1 VNTADPALDARI
13 AAFAAAVRARLDDLD
28 PEDVD
33 DLTGGLEADLQEEA
47 ADHDGALELG
57 DPVRYADELRTSA
70 GLPERAADAAPTSP
84 LAQLR
89 RGLRDRGDALLARIR
104 ANRELSA
111 ILDLLIVFRPVWW
124 LLRAWAGYQVVL
136 GVLAAFLGVYSHFM
150 LLPYGTVRWLLL
162 LALLAVSVQWGR
174 DRWVPTRP
182 LRTLRTAA
190 SIVTALSLVVLIP
203 LAIDRS
209 GQSAR
214 VEYSSSPSS
223 TSVPQ
228 ELTLDGKRI
237 SNVFAYD
244 AEGNLLDRVQL
255 FDQDG
260 EPLSVVPPALAEVDG
275 VTGQPLEPSTGAWN
289 AFPLSLSDAGRMGH
303 LSLEEMGTGRPPFA
317 KALPLPAVKG
327 GATTPTPSPTA
338 TPGDPLDASPAPEAT
353 RAPELTPTPGPTP

>member
-1 VNTADPALDARI
+1 MNTAGPTLDTRI
-13 AAFAAAVRARLDDLD
+13 RAFAAAVRARLVDLD

-47 ADHDGALELG
+47 ADHDGAIQLG
-57 DPVRYADELRTSA
+57 DPVRYADELRSSA
-70 GLPERAADAAPTSP
+70 GLPERAVATAGTSP
-84 LAQLR
+84 LAQLKDTVR
-89 RGLRDRGDALLARIR
+89 ERLEELHSRIR
-104 ANRELSA
+104 AHRELSA

-124 LLRAWAGYQVVL
+124 LLRAWAGYQLVL
-136 GVLAAFLGVYSHFM
+136 VVLAAFLGIYSYFM

-182 LRTLRTAA
+182 MRTLRTAVSVA
-190 SIVTALSLVVLIP
+190 TAFSLVMLIP

-209 GQSAR
+209 GQNAR
-214 VEYSSSPSS
+214 VEYAPSSSSP
-223 TSVPQ
+223 SVPQ

-260 EPLSVVPPALAEVDG
+260 EPLTVVPPALAEVDPT
-275 VTGQPLEPSTGAWN
+275 TGEPLEPSTGAWN
-289 AFPLSLSDAGRMGH
+289 AFPLSLRDAGRMGH
-303 LSLEEMGTGRPPFA
+303 LSVEEMGSGRPPFA
-317 KALPLPAVKG
+317 KALPLPALKG
-327 GATTPTPSPTA
+327 STSTPTPSATATPGSAQEEEGTPSPTA
-338 TPGDPLDASPAPEAT
+338 TPE
-353 RAPELTPTPGPTP
+353 PTP

>member
-1 VNTADPALDARI
+1 MNTADPTLDTRI
-13 AAFAAAVRARLDDLD
+13 RAFAAAVRARLADLD

-47 ADHDGALELG
+47 ADHDGTLELG
-57 DPVRYADELRTSA
+57 DPVHYADELRSSA
-70 GLPERAADAAPTSP
+70 GLPERAAAASPASP
-84 LAQLR
+84 LDQLR
-89 RGLRDRGDALLARIR
+89 GGVRARADALLARIR

-111 ILDLLIVFRPVWW
+111 ILDLLIACRPVWW
-124 LLRAWAGYQVVL
+124 LLRAWAGYQVTL
-136 GVLAAFLGVYSHFM
+136 GVLAAFLGIFSWFLV
-150 LLPYGTVRWLLL
+150 LPYGTVRWLLL

-182 LRTLRTAA
+182 LRTLRTAV
-190 SIVTALSLVVLIP
+190 SVVTALSLVVLIP

-214 VEYSSSPSS
+214 VEYAPSSSSS
-223 TSVPQ
+223 SVPQ

-260 EPLSVVPPALAEVDG
+260 EPLSVVPPALAEADPT
-275 VTGQPLEPSTGAWN
+275 TGEPLEPSTGAWN
-289 AFPLSLSDAGRMGH
+289 AFPLSLRDAGRMGH
-303 LSLEEMGTGRPPFA
+303 LSVEDMGSGRPPFA

-327 GATTPTPSPTA
+327 GSTTSTPSPTA
-338 TPGDPLDASPAPEAT
+338 TPGGSSTPEASPTPE
-353 RAPELTPTPGPTP
+353 PTPTPGPTP

>member
-89 RGLRDRGDALLARIR
+89 QGLRDRGDALLARIR

-124 LLRAWAGYQVVL
+124 LLRAWTGYQ
-136 GVLAAFLGVYSHFM
+136 FLGLTLGSLRV
-150 LLPYGTVRWLLL
+150 LPTDPIGWTILIVLTVI
-162 LALLAVSVQWGR
+162 SVQWGLG
-174 DRWVPTRP
+174 RWARSRP
-182 LRTLRTAA
+182 ARALRTTVSVFTA
-190 SIVTALSLVVLIP
+190 VVLLVLIP
-203 LAIDRS
+203 TLLNELAVR
-209 GQSAR
+209 
-214 VEYSSSPSS
+214 EYNDPGAS
-223 TSVPQ
+223 TSYIEQPG
-228 ELTLDGKRI
+228 LSLDGKQVT
-237 SNVFAYD
+237 NLFAYD

-260 EPLSVVPPALAEVDG
+260 KPLTTIGSYATDGTASDPMTGEPVTPAD
-275 VTGQPLEPSTGAWN
+275 GAWN
-289 AFPLSLSDAGRMGH
+289 VFPLDGTDAALVTGTIDGSDPVV
-303 LSLEEMGTGRPPFA
+303 RPPFA
-317 KALPLPAVKG
+317 KALPLDADPDATPAPDASPTPG
-327 GATTPTPSPTA
+327 SPEPTPTP
-338 TPGDPLDASPAPEAT
+338 TPE
-353 RAPELTPTPGPTP
+353 PTP

>member
-1 VNTADPALDARI
+1 MNTADPTLDTRI
-13 AAFAAAVRARLDDLD
+13 RTFAAAVRARLADLD

-47 ADHDGALELG
+47 ADHDGILELG
-57 DPVRYADELRTSA
+57 DPVRYADELRSSA
-70 GLPERAADAAPTSP
+70 GLPERAAAAASTSP

-89 RGLRDRGDALLARIR
+89 ETVRERGREVHARIR

-136 GVLAAFLGVYSHFM
+136 VVLAAFLGIYSRF
-150 LLPYGTVRWLLL
+150 LVLPYGSMRWLLL
-162 LALLAVSVQWGR
+162 LLLLVVSVQWGR

-182 LRTLRTAA
+182 LRSLRTAV
-190 SIVTALSLVVLIP
+190 SVVTALALVVLIP
-203 LAIDRS
+203 VSIDRS
-209 GQSAR
+209 GESTY
-214 VEYSSSPSS
+214 VDYSSSTSS
-223 TSVPQ
+223 PSVPQ

-260 EPLSVVPPALAEVDG
+260 EPLTVVPPALAEVDST
-275 VTGQPLEPSTGAWN
+275 TGEPLEPSTGAWN
-289 AFPLSLSDAGRMGH
+289 AFPLSLRDAGRMGH
-303 LSLEEMGTGRPPFA
+303 LSVEDMGSGRPPFA
-317 KALPLPAVKG
+317 KALPLPATKG
-327 GATTPTPSPTA
+327 STSTPTPTPYATA
-338 TPGDPLDASPAPEAT
+338 TPGSAQEEEGTPSPS
-353 RAPELTPTPGPTP
+353 PTPEPTP

>member
-1 VNTADPALDARI
+1 MNTADPNLDTRI
-13 AAFAAAVRARLDDLD
+13 RAFAAAVRARLADLD

-57 DPVRYADELRTSA
+57 DPARYADELRSSA
-70 GLPERAADAAPTSP
+70 GLPERAVETAATSP
-84 LAQLR
+84 LHQLR
-89 RGLRDRGDALLARIR
+89 DGIRSRAGELHARIR

-136 GVLAAFLGVYSHFM
+136 VVLAAFLGIYSRF
-150 LLPYGTVRWLLL
+150 LVLPYGSMRWLLL
-162 LALLAVSVQWGR
+162 LLLLVVSVQWGR

-182 LRTLRTAA
+182 LRSLRTAV
-190 SIVTALSLVVLIP
+190 SVVTALALVVLIP
-203 LAIDRS
+203 VSIDRS
-209 GQSAR
+209 GESAR
-214 VEYSSSPSS
+214 VEYAPSSSSS
-223 TSVPQ
+223 SVPP

-260 EPLSVVPPALAEVDG
+260 EPLSVVPPALAEVDPT
-275 VTGQPLEPSTGAWN
+275 TGEPLEPSTGAWN
-289 AFPLSLSDAGRMGH
+289 AFPLSLRDAGRMGH
-303 LSLEEMGTGRPPFA
+303 LSVEDMGSGRPPFA
-317 KALPLPAVKG
+317 KALPLPATKG
-327 GATTPTPSPTA
+327 STSTPTPTPSTTANPGSTQEEGTPTPSP
-338 TPGDPLDASPAPEAT
+338 APE
-353 RAPELTPTPGPTP
+353 PTP

>member
-89 RGLRDRGDALLARIR
+89 QGLRDRGDALLARIR

-124 LLRAWAGYQVVL
+124 LLRAWTGYQ
-136 GVLAAFLGVYSHFM
+136 FLGLTLGSLRV
-150 LLPYGTVRWLLL
+150 LPTDPIGWTILIVLTVI
-162 LALLAVSVQWGR
+162 SVQWGLG
-174 DRWVPTRP
+174 RWARSRP
-182 LRTLRTAA
+182 ARALRTTVSVFTA
-190 SIVTALSLVVLIP
+190 VVLLVLIP
-203 LAIDRS
+203 TLLNELAVR
-209 GQSAR
+209 
-214 VEYSSSPSS
+214 EYNDPGAS
-223 TSVPQ
+223 TSYIEQPG
-228 ELTLDGKRI
+228 LSLDGKQVT
-237 SNVFAYD
+237 NLFAYD

-260 EPLSVVPPALAEVDG
+260 TPLTTIGSYAKDG
-275 VTGQPLEPSTGAWN
+275 VANDPATGETVAPSDGAWN
-289 AFPLSLSDAGRMGH
+289 VFPLDRTDASVVSGTIDGSDAVV
-303 LSLEEMGTGRPPFA
+303 RPPFA
-317 KALPLPAVKG
+317 KALPLDTAPDATPAPD
-327 GATTPTPSPTA
+327 ASPTA
-338 TPGDPLDASPAPEAT
+338 DT
-353 RAPELTPTPGPTP
+353 RAPEPTPTPGPTP

>member
-1 VNTADPALDARI
+1 MNTADPTLDTRI
-13 AAFAAAVRARLDDLD
+13 RAFAAAVRARLADLD

-57 DPVRYADELRTSA
+57 DPVRYADELRSSA
-70 GLPERAADAAPTSP
+70 GLPERAVETAATSP
-84 LAQLR
+84 LHQLR
-89 RGLRDRGDALLARIR
+89 DGVRARAGELHARIR

-136 GVLAAFLGVYSHFM
+136 VVLAAFLGIYSRF
-150 LLPYGTVRWLLL
+150 LVLPYGSMRWLLL
-162 LALLAVSVQWGR
+162 LLLLVVSVQWGR

-182 LRTLRTAA
+182 LRSLRTAV
-190 SIVTALSLVVLIP
+190 SVVTALALVVLIP
-203 LAIDRS
+203 VSIDRS
-209 GQSAR
+209 GESTY
-214 VEYSSSPSS
+214 VDYSSSPSS
-223 TSVPQ
+223 PSVPQ

-260 EPLSVVPPALAEVDG
+260 EPLTVVPPALAEVDST
-275 VTGQPLEPSTGAWN
+275 TGEPLEPSTGAWN
-289 AFPLSLSDAGRMGH
+289 AFPLSLRDAGRMGH
-303 LSLEEMGTGRPPFA
+303 LSVEDMGSGRPPFA
-317 KALPLPAVKG
+317 KALPLPATKG
-327 GATTPTPSPTA
+327 STSTPTPSATA
-338 TPGDPLDASPAPEAT
+338 TPGSTQEEEGTTSP
-353 RAPELTPTPGPTP
+353 TPTPEPTP